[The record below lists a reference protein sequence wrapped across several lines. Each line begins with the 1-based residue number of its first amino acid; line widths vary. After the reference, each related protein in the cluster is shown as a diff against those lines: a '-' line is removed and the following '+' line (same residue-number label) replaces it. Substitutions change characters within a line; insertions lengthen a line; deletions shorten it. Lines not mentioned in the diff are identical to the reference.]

1 MRAAVVAAALA
12 LLVGCAFP
20 DGLVRKRA
28 ATDFGCPED
37 DVVVHRLE
45 AGWLARGCK
54 KEAAYL
60 VQDGRA
66 TRTSEITKA
75 AFDERPPVPIDH
87 TASAGSI
94 GPERHQ

>member
-37 DVVVHRLE
+37 EIVVHHLPS
-45 AGWLARGCK
+45 GYLARGCK
-54 KEAAYL
+54 KEAAYV
-60 VQDGRA
+60 VQDGRP

-75 AFDERPPVPIDH
+75 AFDERPPVPVDH

-94 GPERHQ
+94 GLERHQ